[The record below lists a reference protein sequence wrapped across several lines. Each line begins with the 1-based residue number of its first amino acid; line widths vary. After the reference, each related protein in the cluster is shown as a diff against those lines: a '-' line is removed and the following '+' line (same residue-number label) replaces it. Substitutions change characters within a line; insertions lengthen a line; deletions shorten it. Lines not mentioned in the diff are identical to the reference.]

1 MAFTTRTGSYG
12 DQCGTRQ
19 RADGGSIDRRDR
31 SRAEGGTHTNTDA
44 IGDKTMIM
52 IAPSAR
58 RSFANALASRA
69 LPLQSDDD
77 VLRLAVAPS

>member
-1 MAFTTRTGSYG
+1 MGTSVGRVSERTEVDRSV
-12 DQCGTRQ
+12 
-19 RADGGSIDRRDR
+19 DRRDR

-77 VLRLAVAPS
+77 VLRSAVAPS

>member
-1 MAFTTRTGSYG
+1 
-12 DQCGTRQ
+12 
-19 RADGGSIDRRDR
+19 
-31 SRAEGGTHTNTDA
+31 
-44 IGDKTMIM
+44 MIM